1 MSILTETAEVAWG
14 YTMADI
20 DRLAQAAERL
30 ARRFGSYALNQT
42 DREETAWHGVA
53 KALFTLNSPTDAD
66 LIHAGAQAVRDDAAA
81 YLRLYGVA
89 RDGGRGPHFALYWL
103 PPRKSLA
110 DDGFSDH
117 FCELA
122 SLPSALATLTP
133 TEYEALITLAAFD
146 GDTDMA
152 ARALG
157 VNVPALHARVNR
169 ARKRFKAAWFDGETP
184 PAERGTSDA
193 CRAGHLRAEHGF
205 KNKAGTWCC
214 RPCLRKSQR
223 EFARKKREERRALR
237 EVA

>member
-1 MSILTETAEVAWG
+1 MSALSETAEVAWG
-14 YTMADI
+14 YTLADI
-20 DRLAQAAERL
+20 DRLAQSAERL
-30 ARRFGSYALNQT
+30 ARRWGSFALDVV

-53 KALFTLNSPTDAD
+53 KALFTLDSPTETD

-89 RDGGRGPHFALYWL
+89 RDGDKGPHFTTYWL
-103 PPRKSLA
+103 PPRKSLG

-133 TEYEALITLAAFD
+133 TEYQALITLAAFD
-146 GDTDMA
+146 NDTDMA

-157 VNVPALHARVNR
+157 IDIRALHTRVNR

-184 PAERGTSDA
+184 PSNRGTNTA
-193 CRAGHLRAEHGF
+193 CRAGHLRTEHGF
-205 KNKAGTWCC
+205 KNKAGAWCC
-214 RPCLRKSQR
+214 RACQR
-223 EFARKKREERRALR
+223 RNQRDFARKKREERRALR
-237 EVA
+237 DVA